1 MKPPVS
7 GSRSQPIHIYSTG
20 RSALSRTRLR
30 SRRGPTQSR
39 LTEKPPLACFALPSC
54 GRKVLRRNR
63 EAGSWDVRC
72 PTGRS
77 GLRLGA
83 LDSLRSVVPAASVPC
98 PLAGSALPPSPK
110 LTSTVLAEPCVPSA
124 ALRMTMSCAFM
135 AFTPQFGFHAAAV
148 SSQQHGLSWFSEL
161 IPQKISLLLPPR
173 TQGGG
178 GGGALT
184 ETKSRVRG
192 LKREMSQLESIQ
204 ACLALKLEAQLQ
216 QGFRAQM
223 NLQVSLGTRWWP
235 IDPNNS
241 AHPTASSH
249 SWTDNH
255 RASGLKARRGR
266 ASARA
271 SHFHAQSSSRIRQVN
286 VHMQRLSLSATR
298 CRVDGFGQHMGRA
311 ARIRR
316 PQADESMRW
325 PRGAADGCFP
335 LEALFVV

>member
-1 MKPPVS
+1 M
-7 GSRSQPIHIYSTG
+7 
-20 RSALSRTRLR
+20 A
-30 SRRGPTQSR
+30 
-39 LTEKPPLACFALPSC
+39 
-54 GRKVLRRNR
+54 
-63 EAGSWDVRC
+63 
-72 PTGRS
+72 
-77 GLRLGA
+77 
-83 LDSLRSVVPAASVPC
+83 
-98 PLAGSALPPSPK
+98 
-110 LTSTVLAEPCVPSA
+110 PSA
-124 ALRMTMSCAFM
+124 AGVEVGAGAAGTEAALAAKTPGVEPLGRPRYPAAAPAVGAGVVVWVAETMAALAAPSGVKPQGRPLDSAIAPAAGAEAVVVGAKSLAFHRPNR
-135 AFTPQFGFHAAAV
+135 AGCGAVNGLLWKSGSAIKTGAPENTGRTVSRVGQFGFHAAAV
-148 SSQQHGLSWFSEL
+148 SSQQHGHGLSWFSEL
-161 IPQKISLLLPPR
+161 IPQKISLLLAPR